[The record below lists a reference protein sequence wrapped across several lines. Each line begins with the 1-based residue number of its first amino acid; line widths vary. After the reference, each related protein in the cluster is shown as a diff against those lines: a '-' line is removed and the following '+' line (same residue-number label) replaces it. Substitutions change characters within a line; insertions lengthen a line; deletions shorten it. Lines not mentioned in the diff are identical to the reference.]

1 MSWFMEFAVRLSLA
15 MVLLAR
21 RLDSNILRMVSPMKR
36 LLYID
41 SCVLRETSRTK
52 RIADA
57 LVEHLLST
65 GKYVLEQLVL
75 EDLGLLPLTSKT
87 LAHRNEMRYAEEYDD
102 AMFDLAHQFA
112 EADEIVI
119 AAPFW
124 EGAYPA
130 LLKVYFERISV
141 VGIVNRYTDHGPV
154 GMCRASKLHYIT
166 TRGGFATDEQD
177 LGWQNVKGL
186 AKVYGIGSVDCISVN
201 ATDVPTTDVD
211 AAVAAAIAGIPALIG
226 E

>member
-1 MSWFMEFAVRLSLA
+1 
-15 MVLLAR
+15 
-21 RLDSNILRMVSPMKR
+21 MKR

-65 GKYVLEQLVL
+65 GEYVLEQLVL

-87 LAHRNEMRYAEEYDD
+87 LAHRNELRYAGDYDD

-112 EADEIVI
+112 EADEIVV

-130 LLKVYFERISV
+130 LLKVYFEHISV

-177 LGWQNVKGL
+177 LGWQNVKDL
-186 AKVYGIGSVDCISVN
+186 AKVYGIGAADCISVN

-211 AAVAAAIAGIPALIG
+211 AAVAAAIVGIPALVG

>member
-1 MSWFMEFAVRLSLA
+1 M
-15 MVLLAR
+15 
-21 RLDSNILRMVSPMKR
+21 
-36 LLYID
+36 
-41 SCVLRETSRTK
+41 
-52 RIADA
+52 
-57 LVEHLLST
+57 LST
-65 GKYVLEQLVL
+65 GEYVLEQLVL

-87 LAHRNEMRYAEEYDD
+87 LARRNELRYAERYDD

-130 LLKVYFERISV
+130 LLKVYFEHISV

-154 GMCRASKLHYIT
+154 GMCRASKLHYVT

-186 AKVYGIGSVDCISVN
+186 AKVYGIEHADCISVN
-201 ATDVPTTDVD
+201 ATDVPSTDVD
-211 AAVAAAIAGIPALIG
+211 EAVAAAITSIPALVG

>member
-1 MSWFMEFAVRLSLA
+1 
-15 MVLLAR
+15 
-21 RLDSNILRMVSPMKR
+21 MKK

-41 SCVLRETSRTK
+41 SCVMRETSRTK

-57 LVEHLLST
+57 LVEYLLST
-65 GKYVLEQLVL
+65 GEYVLEHLVL

-87 LAHRNEMRYAEEYDD
+87 LAHRNELRYAEQYDD

-130 LLKVYFERISV
+130 LLKVYFEHISV

-154 GMCRASKLHYIT
+154 GMCRASKLHYVT

-186 AKVYGIGSVDCISVN
+186 AKVYGIGAADCISVN

-211 AAVAAAIAGIPALIG
+211 AAVAAAIAGIPQLI
-226 E
+226 EE

>member
-1 MSWFMEFAVRLSLA
+1 
-15 MVLLAR
+15 
-21 RLDSNILRMVSPMKR
+21 MKR

-41 SCVLRETSRTK
+41 SCVLREASRTK

-65 GKYVLEQLVL
+65 G
-75 EDLGLLPLTSKT
+75 
-87 LAHRNEMRYAEEYDD
+87 
-102 AMFDLAHQFA
+102 
-112 EADEIVI
+112 EIVI

-130 LLKVYFERISV
+130 LLKVYFEHISV

-154 GMCRASKLHYIT
+154 GMCRASKLHYVT
-166 TRGGFATDEQD
+166 TRGGFTTDEQD

-186 AKVYGIGSVDCISVN
+186 AKVYGIEHADCISVN
-201 ATDVPTTDVD
+201 AIDVPTTDVD
-211 AAVAAAIAGIPALIG
+211 AAVAAAIAGIPQLFG

>member
-1 MSWFMEFAVRLSLA
+1 
-15 MVLLAR
+15 
-21 RLDSNILRMVSPMKR
+21 MKR

-65 GKYVLEQLVL
+65 GEYVVEQLVL
-75 EDLGLLPLTSKT
+75 EDLCLLPWTSKT
-87 LAHRNEMRYAEEYDD
+87 
-102 AMFDLAHQFA
+102 LAHQFA

-119 AAPFW
+119 SAPFW

-130 LLKVYFERISV
+130 LLKVYFEHISV

-154 GMCRASKLHYIT
+154 GMCRASKLHYVT

-186 AKVYGIGSVDCISVN
+186 AKVYGIGAADCISVN

-211 AAVAAAIAGIPALIG
+211 TAVAAAIVGIPQLIG

>member
-1 MSWFMEFAVRLSLA
+1 MSL
-15 MVLLAR
+15 
-21 RLDSNILRMVSPMKR
+21 MKK
-36 LLYID
+36 LFYID

-65 GKYVLEQLVL
+65 GEYVLEQLVL
-75 EDLGLLPLTSKT
+75 EDLELLPLTSKT
-87 LAHRNEMRYAEEYDD
+87 LARRNELRYAEEYDD

-130 LLKVYFERISV
+130 LLKVYFEHISV
-141 VGIVNRYTDHGPV
+141 VGIMNRCTDHGPV
-154 GMCRASKLHYIT
+154 GMCRASKLYYVT
-166 TRGGFATDEQD
+166 TRGGLRPMSRTWV
-177 LGWQNVKGL
+177 GR
-186 AKVYGIGSVDCISVN
+186 
-201 ATDVPTTDVD
+201 T
-211 AAVAAAIAGIPALIG
+211 
-226 E
+226 